1 MKITKK
7 NLRRIIKEEKTRL
20 LEQQVDPAAAARTES
35 QYGRTESGNPQSY
48 KDFVDRLDQLTR
60 IAEDLSMDYVDS
72 NWLADGD
79 HGSLAADV
87 ESLFETSDRLSMA
100 AMGLAQSMGEI

>member
-1 MKITKK
+1 MRITKK
-7 NLRRIIKEEKTRL
+7 NLRRIIKEEKARL

-48 KDFVDRLDQLTR
+48 RDFDERVIALTR
-60 IAEDLSMDYVDS
+60 LAEDLSMDYVDS

-79 HGSLAADV
+79 HASLAADA
-87 ESLFETSDRLSMA
+87 EKLYETLDRLSMA
-100 AMGLAQSMGEI
+100 ATVFAQSMGEI

>member
-7 NLRRIIKEEKTRL
+7 NLKRIIKEEKTRL
-20 LEQQVDPAAAARTES
+20 LEQQVDPAASARTES

-48 KDFVDRLDQLTR
+48 KDFVERLDQIFRMT
-60 IAEDLSMDYVDS
+60 EDLSMDYVDS

-79 HGSLAADV
+79 HASVASNVDNLFKDADN
-87 ESLFETSDRLSMA
+87 LSMTA
-100 AMGLAQSMGEI
+100 TSLAQSMGEI